1 LVVGSAFPETDV
13 PPDTLLRYTS
23 QMFSVPKRF
32 SVKETSLNQDVDFLR
47 VKSHKALV
55 LPERPEGKRLDFFL
69 QGLAVGGAT
78 LLSVV
83 TAGIVVIS
91 WGTWRY
97 LRK

>member
-1 LVVGSAFPETDV
+1 
-13 PPDTLLRYTS
+13 
-23 QMFSVPKRF
+23 MFSVPKQF
-32 SVKETSLNQDVDFLR
+32 SVKETTVSEDVDFLR

-69 QGLAVGGAT
+69 QGLVVGGAT

-83 TAGIVVIS
+83 TASILVTG
-91 WGTWRY
+91 WGAWRY